1 MLNLRFCESGEVG
14 VLKGLVQE
22 VDEDRADDELVVQ
35 VDADLGQR
43 YLIYND

>member
-1 MLNLRFCESGEVG
+1 MLNLRFSESGEVG
-14 VLKGLVQE
+14 VLEGLVQE

-43 YLIYND
+43 DLSNNE